1 MSRSAGDGLSPNER
15 SAPSERRSSA
25 QDRPAATI
33 SGAPSARIRTVERG
47 CIEHAAG
54 RGATLA
60 ETYRNL
66 IGGRW
71 VDARSGATFTSVS
84 PANHDEV
91 VGTFPASGADDVDDA
106 VEAAKR
112 AFPAWSLMPAPKRG
126 EILFRIARL
135 LAEHKE
141 ELARLMTREMGKVLP
156 EARGDVQEAIDV
168 AYYMAGEGRR
178 MFGQTVPSEM
188 PDKFAMAIRRPIG
201 VVGIITPWNFPV
213 AIPGWKLFP
222 ALICGNTAVIK
233 PASDTPACMARF
245 VELLMEGGLPDGV
258 VNLVTGSGGD
268 VGNAIVEHP
277 DVRVISFTGHTETG
291 VEISRRAATTLK
303 RVSLELGGK
312 NAIVIWEDADLQ
324 LALDSVIWS
333 AFGTSGQRCT
343 AASRLIVHRGVH
355 DQFVSMLRDR
365 VDKLVL
371 GDGLLE
377 ETDVGPVI
385 NDRAVE
391 KIASYAAIG
400 RQEADRVIGGEAA
413 REGALGKGSFFQ
425 PTVFTNAK
433 PDARIAQEEIF
444 GPVATIVPV
453 STWEETVEVVN
464 SVKYGLSSSLF
475 TRDVN
480 LAFRS
485 IRDFDTGLGYVNHGT
500 IGAEAHLPFGGTK
513 ATGNGHRE
521 VGQAALEFFSEW
533 KSVYIDYSGKLQ
545 RAQIDTTFAD
555 QE

>member
-1 MSRSAGDGLSPNER
+1 VSD
-15 SAPSERRSSA
+15 
-25 QDRPAATI
+25 
-33 SGAPSARIRTVERG
+33 
-47 CIEHAAG
+47 
-54 RGATLA
+54 
-60 ETYRNL
+60 TYRNL
-66 IGGRW
+66 IGGEW
-71 VDARSGATFTSVS
+71 LDARSGATFTSVS
-84 PANHDEV
+84 PADHDQV
-91 VGTFPASGADDVDDA
+91 IGTFPSSGPAEVDAA
-106 VEAAKR
+106 VQAALR
-112 AFPAWSLMPAPKRG
+112 AFPGWSLMPAPKRG
-126 EILFRIARL
+126 EILFRVARL

-141 ELARLMTREMGKVLP
+141 ELSRLMTREMGKVLT

-178 MFGQTVPSEM
+178 LFGQTVPSEM

-233 PASDTPACMARF
+233 PASDTPACLVRF
-245 VELLMEGGLPDGV
+245 VELLMQGGIPDGV
-258 VNLVTGSGGD
+258 VNVVTGSGAE
-268 VGNAIVEHP
+268 VGNAIVDHP
-277 DVRVISFTGHTETG
+277 EVRGISFTGHTETG
-291 VEISRRAATTLK
+291 VEISTRAAKTLK

-312 NAIVIWEDADLQ
+312 NPIVIWDDADLE

-343 AASRLIVHRGVH
+343 AASRLIVHRSIH
-355 DQFVSMLRDR
+355 DDFVSKLRDR
-365 VDKLVL
+365 VGRLVL
-371 GDGLLE
+371 GDGLLDT
-377 ETDVGPVI
+377 TDVGPVI
-385 NDRAVE
+385 NDGAVD
-391 KIASYAAIG
+391 KIAAYAAIG
-400 RQEADRVIGGEAA
+400 RGEAELVIGGEPA
-413 REGALGKGSFFQ
+413 RDGDLAKGSFFQ
-425 PTVFTNAK
+425 PTIFANARW
-433 PDARIAQEEIF
+433 DARIAQEEIF
-444 GPVATIVPV
+444 GPVATVVPV
-453 STWEETVEVVN
+453 DSWDEAVRVVN

-521 VGQAALEFFSEW
+521 VGQAALDFFSEW
-533 KSVYIDYSGKLQ
+533 KSVYIDYSGRLQ
-545 RAQIDTTFAD
+545 RAQIDTTFVD

>member
-1 MSRSAGDGLSPNER
+1 MSTALELRLSGNFIGGEWL
-15 SAPSERRSSA
+15 
-25 QDRPAATI
+25 PAA
-33 SGAPSARIRTVERG
+33 SGRTFEDRNPADSDDLIGVFPESGREDVESAVASALSAYPRWRDTPAPRRAEILY
-47 CIEHAAG
+47 AAG
-54 RGATLA
+54 A
-60 ETYRNL
+60 
-66 IGGRW
+66 
-71 VDARSGATFTSVS
+71 
-84 PANHDEV
+84 
-91 VGTFPASGADDVDDA
+91 
-106 VEAAKR
+106 
-112 AFPAWSLMPAPKRG
+112 
-126 EILFRIARL
+126 ILTRD
-135 LAEHKE
+135 KE
-141 ELARLMTREMGKVLP
+141 ELARLMTREMGKVLA
-156 EARGDVQEAIDV
+156 EARGDVQEAIDM
-168 AYYMAGEGRR
+168 AYLAAGEGRR
-178 MFGQTVPSEM
+178 LFGFTTPSEL
-188 PDKFAMAIRRPIG
+188 PNKFAMCVRQPIG
-201 VVGIITPWNFPV
+201 VCALVTPWNFPM
-213 AIPGWKLFP
+213 AIPAWKSMA
-222 ALICGNTAVIK
+222 ALIAGNTIVIK

-365 VDKLVL
+365 VGKLVL

-400 RQEADRVIGGEAA
+400 RQEAELVIGGEPA
-413 REGALGKGSFFQ
+413 RDGALGKGSFFQ

>member
-1 MSRSAGDGLSPNER
+1 M
-15 SAPSERRSSA
+15 
-25 QDRPAATI
+25 
-33 SGAPSARIRTVERG
+33 
-47 CIEHAAG
+47 
-54 RGATLA
+54 
-60 ETYRNL
+60 YRNL
-66 IGGRW
+66 IGGEW

-84 PANHDEV
+84 PANREDI
-91 VGTFPASGADDVDDA
+91 VGEFPASGAADVDAA
-106 VEAAKR
+106 VEAARR
-112 AFPAWSLMPAPKRG
+112 AVPARSLLPAPKRG

-141 ELARLMTREMGKVLP
+141 ELSRLMTREMGKVLP

-178 MFGQTVPSEM
+178 LFGQTVPSEM
-188 PDKFAMAIRRPIG
+188 PDKFAMSIRRPIG

-222 ALICGNTAVIK
+222 ALICGNTVVMK
-233 PASDTPACMARF
+233 PASDTPACMVRF

-258 VNLVTGSGGD
+258 VNVVTGSGTD
-268 VGNAIVEHP
+268 VGNAIVDHP
-277 DVRVISFTGHTETG
+277 DVRVISFTGHTSTG
-291 VEISRRAATTLK
+291 IEISRRAAETLK

-312 NAIVIWEDADLQ
+312 NPIVIWEDADLD

-343 AASRLIVHRGVH
+343 AASRLVVHRAVH
-355 DQFVSMLRDR
+355 DEFVGRLRDR
-365 VDKLVL
+365 VGRLVL

-377 ETDVGPVI
+377 TTDVGPVI
-385 NDRAVE
+385 NETAVE
-391 KIASYAAIG
+391 RIAGYAAIG
-400 RQEADRVIGGEAA
+400 RQEAQLVIGGEPA
-413 REGALGKGSFFQ
+413 REGDLAKGSFFQ
-425 PTVFTNAK
+425 PTIFTEVK

-444 GPVATIVPV
+444 GPVASVIPV
-453 STWEETVEVVN
+453 DSWEEAVRIVN

-485 IRDFDTGLGYVNHGT
+485 IRDFESGLGYVNHGT

-521 VGQAALEFFSEW
+521 VGQAALDFFSEW

-545 RAQIDTTFAD
+545 RAQIDTTFVD

>member
-1 MSRSAGDGLSPNER
+1 M
-15 SAPSERRSSA
+15 
-25 QDRPAATI
+25 
-33 SGAPSARIRTVERG
+33 
-47 CIEHAAG
+47 
-54 RGATLA
+54 
-60 ETYRNL
+60 YRNL
-66 IGGRW
+66 IGGEW
-71 VDARSGATFTSVS
+71 VDARSGATFTSLS
-84 PANHDEV
+84 PANREDV
-91 VGTFPASGADDVDDA
+91 VGEFPASGAADVDAAVDA
-106 VEAAKR
+106 ARR
-112 AFPAWSLMPAPKRG
+112 AFPAWSLLPAPKRG

-141 ELARLMTREMGKVLP
+141 ELSRLMTREMGKVLP

-178 MFGQTVPSEM
+178 LFGQTVPSEM
-188 PDKFAMAIRRPIG
+188 PDKFAMSIRRPIG

-222 ALICGNTAVIK
+222 ALICGNTVVMK
-233 PASDTPACMARF
+233 PASDTPACMVRF

-258 VNLVTGSGGD
+258 VNVVTGSGTD
-268 VGNAIVEHP
+268 VGNAIVDHP
-277 DVRVISFTGHTETG
+277 DVRVISFTGHTSTG
-291 VEISRRAATTLK
+291 IEISRRAAETLK

-312 NAIVIWEDADLQ
+312 NPIVIWEDADLD

-343 AASRLIVHRGVH
+343 AASRLVVHRAVH
-355 DQFVSMLRDR
+355 DEFVGRLRDR
-365 VDKLVL
+365 VGRLVL

-377 ETDVGPVI
+377 TTDVGPVI
-385 NDRAVE
+385 NETAVE
-391 KIASYAAIG
+391 RIASYAAIG
-400 RQEADRVIGGEAA
+400 RQEAQLVIGGEPA
-413 REGALGKGSFFQ
+413 RDGDLAKGSFFQ
-425 PTVFTNAK
+425 PTIFTEVK

-444 GPVATIVPV
+444 GPVASVIPV
-453 STWEETVEVVN
+453 DSWEEAVRIVN

-485 IRDFDTGLGYVNHGT
+485 IRDFESGLGYVNHGT

-521 VGQAALEFFSEW
+521 VGQAALDFFSEW

-545 RAQIDTTFAD
+545 RAQIDTTFVD